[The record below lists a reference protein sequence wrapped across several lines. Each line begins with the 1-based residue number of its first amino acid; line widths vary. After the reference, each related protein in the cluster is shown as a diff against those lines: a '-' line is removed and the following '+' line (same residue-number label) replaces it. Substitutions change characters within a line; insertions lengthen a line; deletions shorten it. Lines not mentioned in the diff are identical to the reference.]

1 MRSREEALKIAR
13 SAYKS
18 ITALM
23 EEWEEKEYGPVDWCW
38 DRCIGVDDY
47 LFHEDELN
55 EMD

>member
-47 LFHEDELN
+47 LFHEQELD